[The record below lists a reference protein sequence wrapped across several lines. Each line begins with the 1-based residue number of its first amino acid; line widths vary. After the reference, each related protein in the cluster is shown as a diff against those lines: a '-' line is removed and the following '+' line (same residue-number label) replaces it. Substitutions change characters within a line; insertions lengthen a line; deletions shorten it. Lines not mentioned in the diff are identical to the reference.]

1 MTGATVCGV
10 RPAGSRLREE
20 ETSSAGLVGL
30 AANLLICVT
39 GSLAVTRSRRSDE
52 VGVGA

>member
-1 MTGATVCGV
+1 MNGATVGGV
-10 RPAGSRLREE
+10 RPAGSRLRRRR
-20 ETSSAGLVGL
+20 SPCAGLVGL
-30 AANLLICVT
+30 AANLHICVA